1 VPPEA
6 LRRDLAIPSPT
17 SILASPCRVA
27 AGSAV
32 GAAVGV
38 VTDRAAGEA
47 LPGVPLT
54 ATWQVA
60 GAAEPGRAATV
71 SDENGGYRFCELPEG
86 VAVRIVARLEAD
98 SAAAAELLPR
108 RGVPQ
113 QRDLSLAAPAELL
126 ARRLEER
133 RQRAH
138 VVVRLVDATTGRPI
152 EGAKISFGG
161 TAREQTTGR
170 NGEFTMDVASGTYAI
185 AFDHRTYGAGTAR
198 LTVSGRGTLQ
208 YDLKL
213 PRRTVMLEPL
223 AVVAERI
230 YPGYFNPR
238 SRGRRLDIVTR
249 EQIEQRAGAARDVGD
264 LVRVFPGLIVTEI
277 HYPGTSVIKEI
288 CVTDRSAMGGGAL
301 AGGGGGG
308 GGGAL
313 SSSGRAS
320 LQQLQG
326 SVCKGAAVALDEVLI
341 GGSAGEFLRT
351 FPTTGIES
359 VIYLKPTDATGRYGL
374 AGANGVILIYTR
386 GNGPTVVREQ

>member
-1 VPPEA
+1 
-6 LRRDLAIPSPT
+6 
-17 SILASPCRVA
+17 
-27 AGSAV
+27 
-32 GAAVGV
+32 
-38 VTDRAAGEA
+38 
-47 LPGVPLT
+47 
-54 ATWQVA
+54 
-60 GAAEPGRAATV
+60 
-71 SDENGGYRFCELPEG
+71 
-86 VAVRIVARLEAD
+86 
-98 SAAAAELLPR
+98 
-108 RGVPQ
+108 VPQ
-113 QRDLSLAAPAELL
+113 QRDLALAAPAELL

-152 EGAKISFGG
+152 EGAKVSFGG

-170 NGEFTMDVASGTYAI
+170 NGEFTMEVASGTYAI
-185 AFDHRTYGAGTAR
+185 AFDHRTYGTGTAR
-198 LTVSGRGTLQ
+198 LTVSGRGRLE

-223 AVVAERI
+223 AVVAQRI

-238 SRGRRLDIVTR
+238 SRGRRLDILTR

-277 HYPGTSVIKEI
+277 PYPGTAVIKEI

-301 AGGGGGG
+301 GGLSGGGAGA
-308 GGGAL
+308 GGAL
-313 SSSGRAS
+313 SPGGRSGLS
-320 LQQLQG
+320 QLQG
-326 SVCKGAAVALDEVLI
+326 SVCRGAAVALDEVLL